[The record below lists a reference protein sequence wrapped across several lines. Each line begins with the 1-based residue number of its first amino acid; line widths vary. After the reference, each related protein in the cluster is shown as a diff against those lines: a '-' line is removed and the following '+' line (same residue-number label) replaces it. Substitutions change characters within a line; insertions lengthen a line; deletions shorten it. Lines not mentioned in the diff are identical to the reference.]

1 LTRRR
6 WALLGVYAL
15 VLAASTVVRRVRRTE
30 ELPPAGI
37 RAIKV
42 GAVAHDR
49 VTARPIRLAFLDSA
63 PPGVISPPVLVLL
76 HGSPGDHH
84 EVGRLAAA
92 LAGEYRVLCPDLPG
106 FGGSTHG
113 VPDYSI
119 RAHAH
124 YVLQL
129 LDSLR
134 IPRAHVLGFS
144 MGGGVALE
152 LADLGPGRVA
162 SITMLSAIGAQEFEL
177 LGDYH
182 LNHLVHG
189 LQLAGLWLLYNAV
202 PHFGAFDGGDLSLE
216 YARNFYDTDQ
226 RPLRGILERYQAPM
240 LIVQGKEDPL
250 VPAAIAAEHH
260 RLVPQSE
267 LVMLEGNH
275 FMAFQRAPE
284 LAKPIGAFLARVE
297 AGKAVT
303 RATASPERIAAA
315 EEPFDPAAAP
325 PANGIAFV
333 VLLLML
339 AVAVALA
346 PDLTAITAGL
356 LVARGTVGFAP
367 AALACMAGLL
377 AQALRRL
384 VVRGFGGRPRS
395 ASIPAPLRWHVS
407 RVALAKTPHWIV
419 LLAAIAWVPLLA
431 GLAVGYARM
440 LLSLMG
446 RVRLWPFP
454 GLFAAGLALR
464 LAVELLLP
472 LLSWRGRRL
481 ALSRWRRLTRWE
493 FWPPWAFYPPV
504 VLYVLWL
511 GLRHRSLTLFTAA
524 NPGIPGGGFVGESKW
539 QILQALHAPNGAVPA
554 TILLPAGEPE
564 AERAARV
571 RSFVTSQSLEWPLVL
586 KPDVGER
593 GDGVAIVGSD
603 EAVRRYLQRARGDVL
618 AQEYLPG
625 REFGIFYYRLPGE
638 PAGRI
643 FAITDK
649 RLPTVMGDGRATL
662 ETLILEDDRAVC
674 IVPFLFAKHAA
685 RLGEVPAT
693 GEVVPLVEL
702 GTHCRGAMF
711 FDGTALR
718 TAALEAAVDRI
729 SKGFEGFHF
738 GRYDVRAESVEA
750 LQAGRFRVI
759 ELNGVTSEATS
770 IYDPAHGLLEAY
782 RTLRAQ
788 WRLVFEIGGR
798 SRAAGARP
806 ARLGELVTL
815 ALSHRAAKREHAS
828 GPSQ

>member
-1 LTRRR
+1 MTRPR
-6 WALLGVYAL
+6 WALIGAYAL
-15 VLAASTVVRRVRRTE
+15 LLAASTAVRRVRRTE
-30 ELPPAGI
+30 EVPPPGI
-37 RAIKV
+37 PSITV

-63 PPGVISPPVLVLL
+63 PSGLINPPVLVLL

-92 LAGEYRVLCPDLPG
+92 MAGQYRVLCPDLPG
-106 FGGSTHG
+106 FGGSTHA

-177 LGDYH
+177 FGDYH

-189 LQLAGLWLLYNAV
+189 LQLAGLWLVYNAV
-202 PHFGAFDGGDLSLE
+202 PHFGALDGGDLSLE

-226 RPLRGILERYQAPM
+226 RPLRGILERYVAPM

-275 FMAFQRAPE
+275 FMAFRRAPE
-284 LAKPIGAFLARVE
+284 LARPIGAFLTRVE
-297 AGKAVT
+297 AGKADT
-303 RATASPERIAAA
+303 RATASPERIASA

-325 PANGIAFV
+325 PANGIGFV

-339 AVAVALA
+339 AVAVAFA

-356 LVARGTVGFAP
+356 LVARGTVGFVP

-384 VVRGFGGRPRS
+384 VGRAFGGRTRS
-395 ASIPAPLRWHVS
+395 ASLPSPLRWHVF
-407 RVALAKTPHWIV
+407 RATLARAPGWIM
-419 LLAAIAWVPLLA
+419 LLFSIAWAPLLT
-431 GLAVGYARM
+431 GLAVAYARGP
-440 LLSLMG
+440 LSLIG
-446 RVRLWPFP
+446 GFRRWPFP
-454 GLFAAGLALR
+454 ALFAAGLALR

-493 FWPPWAFYPPV
+493 FWPAWAFYPPV

-511 GLRHRSLTLFTAA
+511 GVRHRSLTLFTAA

-539 QILQALHAPNGAVPA
+539 QILQALHAPNGVLPA
-554 TILLPAGEPE
+554 TVLLPAADPA

-571 RSFVTSQSLEWPLVL
+571 ESFVTSQGLEWPLVL

-603 EAVRRYLQRARGDVL
+603 EALRHYLERARGDVL
-618 AQEYLPG
+618 AQEYVPG

-638 PAGRI
+638 RSGRI

-649 RLPTVMGDGRATL
+649 RLPTVTGDGRATL

-685 RLGEVPAT
+685 RLGEVPAR
-693 GEVVPLVEL
+693 GEVVSLVQL
-702 GTHCRGAMF
+702 GTHCRGAAF
-711 FDGTALR
+711 FDGMALR
-718 TAALEAAVDRI
+718 TTALEAAVDRI
-729 SKGFEGFHF
+729 SKGFEGFRF

-770 IYDPAHGLLEAY
+770 IYDPGTGLLGAY
-782 RTLRAQ
+782 RTLRDQ
-788 WRLVFEIGGR
+788 WRLVFEIGAR
-798 SRAAGARP
+798 SKAAGVRP
-806 ARLGELVTL
+806 AGLGELI
-815 ALSHRAAKREHAS
+815 ALVRSHRAAKRDHAS
-828 GPSQ
+828 GASQ